1 MCFVP
6 LVPQLRPLFEQINC
20 QKCSGP
26 EVAFHILTSKCAS
39 RHNRVQFSHPAR
51 WLCTRRFS
59 EPTFQASG
67 APKHWKDTV
76 LRGFSTFSRT
86 FIFLLLTVFSLT
98 LPTPVAASVHKSKF
112 DFETSFD
119 KYTYTY
125 IYIYPK
131 LPKAFKTRSFHH
143 QKRLYRGPLGKGPYK
158 CYRCLGWFSPWPFHT
173 CHRCTNSPHTATHA
187 HVHRNNTFFRPVLW
201 PCCLSCLP
209 FSWH

>member
-1 MCFVP
+1 MCFA
-6 LVPQLRPLFEQINC
+6 PQPCALSRTQLPKGLQRWGALTFWLRDVLRAT
-20 QKCSGP
+20 G
-26 EVAFHILTSKCAS
+26 ATAAS
-39 RHNRVQFSHPAR
+39 TFWADQLPKVLRTWGCFSHFDFEMRFPPQPRAVFSSRR

-131 LPKAFKTRSFHH
+131 LPKAFKTRSLSSL
-143 QKRLYRGPLGKGPYK
+143 KA
-158 CYRCLGWFSPWPFHT
+158 
-173 CHRCTNSPHTATHA
+173 PHTE
-187 HVHRNNTFFRPVLW
+187 VLW
-201 PCCLSCLP
+201 AKSLIYAIGV
-209 FSWH
+209 